1 MIRAS
6 LHIAIVLTVL
16 CSFSADVSIDRY
28 RGVAF
33 AEGDMNPVY
42 SEVFDDKF
50 VNGRHVETIT
60 RYYNAE
66 SKLIATRSLDFSK
79 SRFAPDFTTEDLRTG
94 YLEGA
99 SVKGSRIKLFFR
111 RNKNSAPE
119 EKIIDVPHP
128 AVVDGGF
135 NQFIKSNWTL
145 LEKGEPV
152 VFYFTVSSKLDYYK
166 LHAIKVNTSGQAM
179 KVKIEP
185 DQTVLRWIASPIIV
199 TYDISTKRILSYEG
213 KSNITDDNGTNI
225 IVKLIYPEK
234 GP

>member
-1 MIRAS
+1 MRVT
-6 LHIAIVLTVL
+6 LHIAAALMIL
-16 CSFSADVSIDRY
+16 CSFSADVSTDHY

-33 AEGDMNPVY
+33 AEGDANPIY

-50 VNGRHVETIT
+50 VNGRHIETAT
-60 RYYNAE
+60 KYYNTE
-66 SKLIATRSLDFSK
+66 NKLIATRSLNFSK

-99 SVKGSRIKLFFR
+99 VVTGSHIKLFFR
-111 RNKNSAPE
+111 RDKISPTK
-119 EKIIDVPHP
+119 EKTIDVPHP

-145 LEKGEPV
+145 LEKGESV

-166 LHAIKVNTSGQAM
+166 LRAIKVNESNHAM

-185 DQTVLRWIASPIIV
+185 DQPVLRWLASPIIV
-199 TYDISTKRILSYEG
+199 TYDISTKRIMSYEG
-213 KSNITDDNGTNI
+213 KSNITDDNGANI